1 MRHLGVPRDGGPG
14 RLPRTTFVDDPF
26 FHHDPFDGF
35 SRDPFPRESGFSRS
49 PQPQRR
55 FGSTPRLIDD
65 EFFDETFGPGMP
77 SAFGSLPRHRHTSR
91 SPRPPTDRGS
101 PSSQT
106 YQQPQPQY
114 PQYPQQQT
122 FQQERSIPVQRASP
136 NNSSSQITPSKK
148 SPIPKGAVEINN
160 AASSYTNG
168 ELNPD
173 RKQQQSAPDS
183 PNMSNSNNI
192 EPEIQVK
199 KIRSE
204 QSSPPQKQQQNVER
218 QSSNGNATSEE
229 QQEKKS
235 EAIPLPPPLNG
246 FAAAAEARRTAFNE
260 KKTSIDGG
268 SNNKFIHLLDEA
280 ERRIELLREM
290 ASNLEQE
297 KEQLLD
303 ALNNVRINADFL
315 RLDDHDREDIDATSE
330 RLMKRCKA
338 VEVSVFTPR
347 NEDQARALDEVNKLI
362 DAVTQKMQDDLAA
375 AKGTIERYFNACCPD
390 EVGPIDQRFQ
400 TKVIECTA
408 DDQKKIRRKLAQ
420 IIEQIQ
426 RAERV
431 CNPPDY

>member
-1 MRHLGVPRDGGPG
+1 MGQS

-35 SRDPFPRESGFSRS
+35 SRDPFPRDPRDGFTRS
-49 PQPQRR
+49 PQPSRR

-65 EFFDETFGPGMP
+65 EFFDDTFGQGMP

-101 PSSQT
+101 PPSTQ
-106 YQQPQPQY
+106 YNQQQQQQPQ
-114 PQYPQQQT
+114 QQQPS
-122 FQQERSIPVQRASP
+122 FQERSIPVQRASP
-136 NNSSSQITPSKK
+136 NNNSSQTTPSKK

-183 PNMSNSNNI
+183 PNMSSNI

-199 KIRSE
+199 KIRSD
-204 QSSPPQKQQQNVER
+204 QSEQKQPQQAQTQFER
-218 QSSNGNATSEE
+218 TNSNGNAASEE
-229 QQEKKS
+229 QKQEKK
-235 EAIPLPPPLNG
+235 EAIPLPPPLTG
-246 FAAAAEARRTAFNE
+246 FAAAAEARRLAYE
-260 KKTSIDGG
+260 KRSTSVDNGG
-268 SNNKFIHLLDEA
+268 PNNKFIHLLDEA
-280 ERRIELLREM
+280 ERRVELLREM
-290 ASNLEQE
+290 ASQLEQE

-303 ALNNVRINADFL
+303 TLNNVRINADFL

-330 RLMKRCKA
+330 RLMKRCRA

-347 NEDQARALDEVNKLI
+347 NEDQARALEEVNKLI
-362 DAVTQKMQDDLAA
+362 EIVTLKIQEDISA
-375 AKGTIERYFNACCPD
+375 AKATIDRYFNACCPD
-390 EVGPIDQRFQ
+390 EVGPVDQRFQ
-400 TKVIECTA
+400 SMVIECTA

-420 IIEQIQ
+420 IIEQID

-431 CNPPDY
+431 CNPPEY